1 MPKVTF
7 SRRRRARRV
16 ALHLISISSILL
28 ALVGTGF
35 TAEAATALPQAAAAA
50 DHTAS
55 QDQQPT
61 PAGSNLESD
70 ALSSIGPQAARPACT
85 APPKPVAVPSGRG
98 KYYVSFGCPTID
110 QPAPGQPPIRVPSS
124 IFKQL
129 PGQTGSAD
137 SSAEPVYCPPD
148 FEVGVYETRFDVCG
162 VFQESQPVSVTLTSD
177 SAPPQTAII
186 TFAWNV
192 VMVANLSATSRE
204 WTMGATIQGTKPI
217 SLPADF
223 PTLAVPISASFGCT
237 NDSFCTAL
245 NPPPPN
251 NLGDYTGDSTESV
264 TEQFTDSSTTTT
276 QNTDMVLS
284 VSLGTAAA
292 PYQTLNFGSPI
303 QFSFG
308 TSTSPLPIRCDNQL
322 NQNGYTAGGCVDPYY
337 TPTWSVSD
345 NQYPAM
351 DLVAKHMAVASC
363 NLPGYQGLPG
373 CPGTATPLT
382 YEPSLQSANNTAAC
396 GNANPPAGFN
406 CDEYP
411 FATTAQGGAGAS
423 TCIVPSAANS
433 SQGGAYSAFLAQN
446 RVLPGDNFYVNATYY
461 GNTPGCGTPI
471 STGGGT
477 ATPDNGLDSMF
488 ASYGDNATCGDW
500 SGGDAT
506 NSTVLPDGD
515 RAWFFS
521 DTFLNSPEQR
531 EGIWFASS
539 IHNSIVMQSGSSL
552 TETITGGNTCQEDNT
567 SLGFWSRYADTPAT
581 DGTNAFDWTGD
592 QMVSGSNLIKFY
604 YGGNSLAGP
613 FSPGVATIPL
623 SQLESPATDSAGN
636 PEISIPVNLYSCA
649 GGPNV
654 VWGTSL
660 LVQGS
665 TIYVYGWLNHQIY
678 LAQTSLADLGTPFN
692 GWSFYDGQ
700 GAAFS
705 NSCAQATPVNSIANY
720 DDDADFS
727 VDVINGDYWLIQD
740 YQGSINAYPATTP
753 WGFTAS
759 MVTLYTPPEDSNDDY
774 PYWENNYG
782 ARLQPGLGA
791 SGEEVISYN
800 VNTAS
805 VDTGCESANIHDAT
819 IYRPRFIDVPDSAFV
834 LATAQAAP
842 ARTANAANKI
852 GAGDSLPEYGIQHS
866 GPPFPAANPSA
877 LTAQPDASSPAA
889 SAASSASA
897 TPAAAATGI
906 DGSTDWF
913 DMPFGGSC
921 PTIPD
926 PAAPTATVESSG
938 TVDTTWP
945 SAGTDVWYYPY
956 ICDATLNNCATE
968 GTSLP
973 WVNAWETS
981 LGALW
986 DPDTEADL
994 APVAAVLVSG
1004 GNSTTGD
1011 TFDIYIRSFG
1021 AGNANG
1027 GGDSPETSVQLDT

>member
-7 SRRRRARRV
+7 PRRRRARRV
-16 ALHLISISSILL
+16 VLHLILISSVVLV
-28 ALVGTGF
+28 LVGLGF
-35 TAEAATALPQAAAAA
+35 TADAATALSQAAAEA

-55 QDQQPT
+55 HQQLPT
-61 PAGSNLESD
+61 PAAPKLESHVP
-70 ALSSIGPQAARPACT
+70 SRTEPQAARPACT
-85 APPKPVAVPSGRG
+85 APHEPVAVPSGKG
-98 KYYVSFGCPTID
+98 KYYVSFGCPTLN
-110 QPAPGQPPIRVPSS
+110 QTAPGRPPIRVPSS

-129 PGQTGSAD
+129 PKQTDSTD

-148 FEVGVYETRFDVCG
+148 FAIGVYRTRFDVCG
-162 VFQESQPVSVTLTSD
+162 VFQISQPVNVTLIINGE
-177 SAPPQTAII
+177 PQTASI
-186 TFAWNV
+186 TFEWDV

-204 WTMGATIQGTKPI
+204 WTAGATIQGINPI
-217 SLPADF
+217 VLPADF
-223 PTLAVPISASFGCT
+223 PPLAVPINASFGCT
-237 NDSFCTAL
+237 TDSFCTAI
-245 NPPPPN
+245 NPPAPG
-251 NLGDYTGDSTESV
+251 NLGDYTGDNTESV

-276 QNTDMVLS
+276 QNTDMVLDI
-284 VSLGTAAA
+284 SLGAAAA
-292 PYQTLNFGSPI
+292 PYQNLNSVPPI
-303 QFSFG
+303 GLYLG
-308 TSTSPLPIRCDNQL
+308 TATEPLPIRCDNQL

-337 TPTWSVSD
+337 TPKWSVSD
-345 NQYPAM
+345 DQYPVM

-382 YEPSLQSANNTAAC
+382 YQPSLQAANNAAAC
-396 GNANPPAGFN
+396 GNVNPPAGFN

-423 TCIVPSAANS
+423 TCIVPDTANS

-446 RVLPGDNFYVNATYY
+446 RVLPGDDFYVNATYY
-461 GNTPGCGTPI
+461 GNTQGCGTPI
-471 STGGGT
+471 STGGGGS

-506 NSTVLPDGD
+506 NSAVLPDGE

-531 EGIWFASS
+531 KGIWYASS
-539 IHNSIVMQSGSSL
+539 THNSIVMQSGGSL
-552 TETITGGNTCQEDNT
+552 TKTITGGNTCQESN
-567 SLGFWSRYADTPAT
+567 LGVGFWSRYADTPAT

-613 FSPGVATIPL
+613 FSPGVAVIPL

-636 PEISIPVNLYSCA
+636 PKITIPVNLYSCA

-678 LAQTSLADLGTPFN
+678 LAQTSLADLGSPFS

-740 YQGSINAYPATTP
+740 YQGSVNAYPATTP

-759 MVTLYTPPEDSNDDY
+759 MVTLYTPPEDNNADY

-791 SGEEVISYN
+791 QGQEVISYN

-819 IYRPRFIDVPDSAFV
+819 IYRPRFIDVPDSAFN
-834 LATAQAAP
+834 LTTAQAAP
-842 ARTANAANKI
+842 ARTANTANTI
-852 GAGDSLPEYGIQHS
+852 RAGDALPEYGIHHS
-866 GPPFPAANPSA
+866 GPPFAATNPSA
-877 LTAQPDASSPAA
+877 FAADLDSSS
-889 SAASSASA
+889 SAGRATSSASPA
-897 TPAAAATGI
+897 PAAAASGI
-906 DGSTDWF
+906 DGSTDWYE
-913 DMPFGGSC
+913 MAFGGTC
-921 PTIPD
+921 PTIPN
-926 PAAPTATVESSG
+926 PAAPTTTVESDG
-938 TVDTTWP
+938 IVHTTWP

-956 ICDATLNNCATE
+956 ICDATRNNCATE
-968 GTSLP
+968 STSLP
-973 WVNAWETS
+973 WVNAWVTGN
-981 LGALW
+981 GALW
-986 DPDTEADL
+986 DQETEGDL
-994 APVAAVLVSG
+994 APVAATMMAG
-1004 GNSTTGD
+1004 EDGANGD

-1021 AGNANG
+1021 AGNGNG
-1027 GGDSPETSVQLDT
+1027 GGDSPETSVQVST